1 MDSQRLCHRPKTAPI
16 HLVLFCILDRHTQHT
31 AFESKPKIYVNI
43 ANSRKIGKKIAKSLA
58 LYFLQCAENLFITF
72 LSVIVILNAIIL
84 IIQSFKYE
92 KFVEKQINQ
101 SIDQKLFD
109 SKSDSANKLCRE
121 SFSFLYFKI
130 KKSTTSNPLKI
141 N

>member
-16 HLVLFCILDRHTQHT
+16 HLVLFCILDRHRQHT

-43 ANSRKIGKKIAKSLA
+43 ANSRKIGKKVAKSLT

-72 LSVIVILNAIIL
+72 LIVIVILNAIIL

-92 KFVEKQINQ
+92 KFVENQILLINQ
-101 SIDQKLFD
+101 SIKNCLIQKVIAIA
-109 SKSDSANKLCRE
+109 SKQWICQ
-121 SFSFLYFKI
+121 
-130 KKSTTSNPLKI
+130 
-141 N
+141 